1 MHRHSAVRIVAAAG
15 ALSVLLLTVVSGS
28 ASAGQ
33 FTVASCQA
41 DRLNFSTSAF
51 NDFATRGMTIRRACN
66 PEGPGLRGLVTAN
79 ATGRVAVPRGS
90 VAMAAISAPTGTR
103 FTTFRWAGSARRR
116 DCRFALQLYAEG
128 PDITPIA
135 LKNVRA
141 NQHCPR
147 PTRAQAA
154 GYRSRTFNV
163 TGATRIVQRVIC
175 EGGGG
180 RKSCSARGA
189 NYIRTYQAAIGI
201 ADEQAPSATITLDTP
216 LATGAWV
223 KGIQPLDYDAQ
234 DNVGIQSATALV
246 AGNGVG
252 ADQRSCLTATD
263 GAYASGVPCPNG
275 SGQIAVKTNQLAE
288 GAQQLLVQAQD
299 TAGNVGASAPATVR
313 VDNTPPARVSVGVDG
328 GDAWRNQAGFSLSWT
343 NPAENDRAPIAAAD
357 YKLCPL
363 SGGSC
368 SQGEKVGDGIAAL
381 PIQVPGPGEFS
392 VAVWRR
398 DAAGNVD
405 PATAS
410 DPVTLRY
417 DPEPPRIAFD
427 APSAGDPTLVS
438 AAVSDGVSGVAD
450 GAIEISAAGSSTWQT
465 LDTHQDGGRLIARI
479 DDAAMPAGNYVLRA
493 GAHDRAGNQA
503 STTQRAD
510 GQPMA
515 VTLPLRI
522 QSAMRTGIVRTRVV
536 KRAVRRHGKRRITRR
551 RITELRPN
559 GIVRF
564 GRQVQISGRLTNR
577 DGQGIA
583 NADVQVLASIGGGPE
598 QLVGEVHTDATG
610 TYTYTAAGSAS
621 RTLRFVF
628 AGSPLVLPAQSAVGI
643 VVPAVSSLRV
653 NHRRVLNGARV
664 TFSGRVRSAPVPS
677 GGKLIQ
683 LEVRLS
689 GGWQTFRTVRT
700 DQAGR
705 WALPYRF
712 ARTRGIQWY
721 RFRVELP
728 PEAGYP
734 FGAGASE
741 SVRVRVRGRS

>member
-1 MHRHSAVRIVAAAG
+1 MHGPPAVRIVAAAG
-15 ALSVLLLTVVSGS
+15 ALSVLLVTLASSS

-79 ATGRVAVPRGS
+79 STGRVAVPRGS

-175 EGGGG
+175 EGGSG

-189 NYIRTYQAAIGI
+189 NYIRTYQATVGI

-223 KGIQPLDYDAQ
+223 KGIQPLNYNAQ
-234 DNVGIQSATALV
+234 DNVGVRMAQAVVGDRISGTDSRPCALAT
-246 AGNGVG
+246 
-252 ADQRSCLTATD
+252 SD
-263 GAYASGVPCPNG
+263 GAYATGVPCPNG
-275 SGQIAVKTNQLAE
+275 AGSAAVKTGDFPEGTQQLAI
-288 GAQQLLVQAQD
+288 QAQD
-299 TAGNVGASAPATVR
+299 TAGNVGASAPVTVR
-313 VDNTPPARVSVGVDG
+313 VDNTPPARLSVGVDG

-343 NPAENDRAPIAAAD
+343 NPAENDRAPIAAAE
-357 YKLCPL
+357 YKLCPA

-381 PIQVPGPGEFS
+381 PIQVPAPGEFS

-410 DPVTLRY
+410 
-417 DPEPPRIAFD
+417 E
-427 APSAGDPTLVS
+427 SGDV
-438 AAVSDGVSGVAD
+438 AV
-450 GAIEISAAGSSTWQT
+450 
-465 LDTHQDGGRLIARI
+465 
-479 DDAAMPAGNYVLRA
+479 
-493 GAHDRAGNQA
+493 
-503 STTQRAD
+503 
-510 GQPMA
+510 
-515 VTLPLRI
+515 
-522 QSAMRTGIVRTRVV
+522 
-536 KRAVRRHGKRRITRR
+536 
-551 RITELRPN
+551 
-559 GIVRF
+559 
-564 GRQVQISGRLTNR
+564 
-577 DGQGIA
+577 
-583 NADVQVLASIGGGPE
+583 
-598 QLVGEVHTDATG
+598 
-610 TYTYTAAGSAS
+610 
-621 RTLRFVF
+621 
-628 AGSPLVLPAQSAVGI
+628 
-643 VVPAVSSLRV
+643 
-653 NHRRVLNGARV
+653 
-664 TFSGRVRSAPVPS
+664 
-677 GGKLIQ
+677 
-683 LEVRLS
+683 
-689 GGWQTFRTVRT
+689 
-700 DQAGR
+700 
-705 WALPYRF
+705 
-712 ARTRGIQWY
+712 
-721 RFRVELP
+721 
-728 PEAGYP
+728 
-734 FGAGASE
+734 
-741 SVRVRVRGRS
+741 